1 MVLEIDEERRR
12 ISLGVKQCKSNP
24 WAEFAVTH
32 NRNDKVSGQIKSI
45 TDFGIFIGLD
55 GGIDGLV
62 HLSDI
67 SWEIPGEEAVR
78 NYSKGQEIEAAV
90 LAIDAERER
99 ISLGIKQLEKDPF
112 SAWLAEHPK
121 NTIVKGTV
129 TEVDARGATVDLGDG
144 VIGSLRA
151 SEMARGRVE
160 DARMMIKVGDEVE
173 AKFTNVDRKNR
184 TIALSIKAKEV
195 HEEAEAISSYKS
207 EAGAAPV
214 GTTLGELLKE
224 KMSGKN
230 K

>member
-1 MVLEIDEERRR
+1 
-12 ISLGVKQCKSNP
+12 
-24 WAEFAVTH
+24 
-32 NRNDKVSGQIKSI
+32 DKVSGQIKSI

-67 SWEIPGEEAVR
+67 SWDMPGEEAVR
-78 NYSKGQEIEAAV
+78 NYQKGQEIEAAV
-90 LAIDAERER
+90 LAIDADRER

-112 SAWLAEHPK
+112 SQWLAEHPK
-121 NTIVKGTV
+121 NTIVKGV
-129 TEVDARGATVDLGDG
+129 ITEVDQHGALVDLGEG

-151 SEMARGRVE
+151 SELARGRVE
-160 DARMMIKVGDEVE
+160 DARTILKVGEEVE

-184 TIALSIKAKEV
+184 SVALSIKAKEV
-195 HEEAEAISSYKS
+195 HEEAEAMSSYKS
-207 EAGAAPV
+207 ESGSAPA

-224 KMSGKN
+224 KLSGKS